1 MPALAC
7 VRAGIHIH
15 MVQPKYRTALCISGL
30 VTGIAFYH
38 YFRMFNSWTEAYTF
52 LGGAQPFNEKS
63 TEYTVTATGNPYN
76 DAYRYMD
83 WLLTVPLLLIELI
96 LIMGLDEETTRDK
109 SIKLGTAAALMIALG
124 YPGEIAES
132 NGTRMLFWVLAMIPF
147 LYIVYELFVNLKNAV
162 AEQPACAR
170 ELVSMARYVTIISWL
185 TYPFVY
191 VLPVLGVSGTTA
203 MVGVQIG
210 YSISD
215 FISKCG
221 LGLMIT
227 MIALRKSRAGYS
239 PLEDADDVPLL
250 PVSAE
255 GTDESQEA
263 K

>member
-1 MPALAC
+1 MGNP
-7 VRAGIHIH
+7 I
-15 MVQPKYRTALCISGL
+15 
-30 VTGIAFYH
+30 
-38 YFRMFNSWTEAYTF
+38 
-52 LGGAQPFNEKS
+52 
-63 TEYTVTATGNPYN
+63 ATGKPFN

-96 LIMGLDEETTRDK
+96 LVMGLDPETTRDK

-124 YPGEIAES
+124 YPGEISES
-132 NGTRMLFWVLAMIPF
+132 HGTRMLFWVLAMLPF
-147 LYIVYELFVNLKNAV
+147 LYIIYELFVNLKNAV

-170 ELVSMARYVTIISWL
+170 ELVSQARYVTIISWL

-227 MIALRKSRAGYS
+227 MIALKKSRARDG
-239 PLEDADDVPLL
+239 LL
-250 PVSAE
+250 QSDQNQGALNTMPV
-255 GTDESQEA
+255 GTDNKA
-263 K
+263 Y